1 MNFIQMAALCEQS
14 RNGTELGDDN
24 VVGLCRMRRT
34 HCKVK
39 VRTNEYL
46 EFVYH
51 ALRME
56 VNTIRG
62 RYILVYIRTCCHYMR
77 YVPEKYAKV

>member
-14 RNGTELGDDN
+14 RNGIELGDDS

-34 HCKVK
+34 HRKVK
-39 VRTNEYL
+39 VRTNEFL

-56 VNTIRG
+56 VSANRG
-62 RYILVYIRTCCHYMR
+62 RYVSVYTRTCCH
-77 YVPEKYAKV
+77 